1 MKFSETFGVEEGHGS
16 DMISWLNEV
25 AKKRKLKIEAR
36 LYNHIIKTENFG
48 SFEMFSWI
56 GHVSTARKIIIKAS
70 KHYKIKI
77 IEGGYKPKEIVLTTK
92 KTDYAMVRIGDKILG
107 HLKFSAPLFGNGM
120 WKLDG
125 EERR

>member
-1 MKFSETFGVEEGHGS
+1 
-16 DMISWLNEV
+16 
-25 AKKRKLKIEAR
+25 
-36 LYNHIIKTENFG
+36 
-48 SFEMFSWI
+48 MFSWI

-107 HLKFSAPLFGNGM
+107 HLKFQCPSI
-120 WKLDG
+120 WKWYVG
-125 EERR
+125 SWMERRGR